1 MVRRR
6 AFRDP
11 TSGSTGRATEGA
23 SCQGPSGTLLS
34 TTGPEDRVAGV
45 ARFAVAWSTPDCSDG
60 VMRQAMIMEFAPDE
74 GGGELLRPSHT
85 QRAVRSRSV
94 AA

>member
-1 MVRRR
+1 
-6 AFRDP
+6 
-11 TSGSTGRATEGA
+11 
-23 SCQGPSGTLLS
+23 
-34 TTGPEDRVAGV
+34 
-45 ARFAVAWSTPDCSDG
+45 
-60 VMRQAMIMEFAPDE
+60 MEFAPDE